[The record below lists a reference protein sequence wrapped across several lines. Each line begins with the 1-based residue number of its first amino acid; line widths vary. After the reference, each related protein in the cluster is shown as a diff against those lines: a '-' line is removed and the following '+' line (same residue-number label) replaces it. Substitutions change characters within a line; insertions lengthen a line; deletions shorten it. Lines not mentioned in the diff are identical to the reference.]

1 MLPDSKTPLS
11 RYRERRAYSIEKL
24 GGKCVRCGSTKR
36 LELDH
41 INKEDKSFNITQHW
55 SYSLEI
61 YDKELAKCQLLCH
74 DCHVKK
80 SFEAKDWGG
89 KYGATDHGSYSMYK
103 RGCRCTPCK
112 LAYNKAIREYRQL
125 QRLEAILAEPD

>member
-1 MLPDSKTPLS
+1 MAEESKTPLQ
-11 RYRERRAYSIEKL
+11 RYRERRAYSIAKL

-41 INKEDKSFNITQHW
+41 IDKRQKSFNITQHW

-61 YDKELAKCQLLCH
+61 YDKELEKCQLLCH
-74 DCHVKK
+74 TCHVAK
-80 SFEAKDWGG
+80 SFEAKDWGKG
-89 KYGATDHGSYSMYK
+89 YGATDHGSYSMYK

-125 QRLEAILAEPD
+125 QRLERILAEPD

>member
-1 MLPDSKTPLS
+1 MLLESKTPLE

-89 KYGATDHGSYSMYK
+89 KYGATDHGSDSMYK

-112 LAYNKAIREYRQL
+112 KAYNKAAREYRQL
-125 QRLEAILAEPD
+125 KRLEAILAEDI